1 MDRRISTF
9 ELVTVSAETYAKM
22 WLKGKLVYH
31 TQQIAKQKMEM
42 ALAEIDKNIVIMDVS
57 QLLFIDSTG
66 LALLIHFLK
75 KAVCQDKQV
84 ALVVST
90 NKTLEKILAIAKF
103 DKLFPIVKREEDLAR
118 LLASRTKEIASQKML
133 LEMWRN
139 HCIQN

>member
-9 ELVTVSAETYAKM
+9 ELVTVSTEEYAKI

-31 TQQIAKQKMEM
+31 TQQAAKQKMEM
-42 ALAEIDKNIVIMDVS
+42 ALADIDRNIVIMDAS

-75 KAVCQDKQV
+75 KAVCQNKQV

-90 NKTLEKILAIAKF
+90 NKTIEKILMIAKF
-103 DKLFPIVKREEDLAR
+103 DKLFPIVEREEDLSR
-118 LLASRTKEIASQKML
+118 LLASRTKQIASQ
-133 LEMWRN
+133 EMWQN
-139 HCIQN
+139 HCTQN

>member
-1 MDRRISTF
+1 
-9 ELVTVSAETYAKM
+9 
-22 WLKGKLVYH
+22 
-31 TQQIAKQKMEM
+31 
-42 ALAEIDKNIVIMDVS
+42 
-57 QLLFIDSTG
+57 
-66 LALLIHFLK
+66 LIHFLK